1 MPPDSA
7 ISDNDSNNNLSNI
20 SNILS
25 QDEIDY
31 LLSHFEA
38 HHKSLRCPNCEKK
51 GIFRC
56 TGYGSSFR
64 AKTTL
69 NIVNSTQSTPANT
82 QTSMNPEFSESFQ
95 GAMSSQ
101 VTQTNTSAR
110 AEIERLRAQTAPLQE
125 QLNQQNATSNTTNP
139 LNPSDF
145 PPLRNTTTP
154 LLQSTPWHQSER
166 LQQIK
171 DQLTAQQQRLQ
182 RQEAAAHLLQ
192 TPSTNQGFKYIYLP
206 TKARDNVDF
215 IDEERT
221 NLAFMHHCNRM
232 ERALRFIRVPVK
244 FAVARHFFNKGW
256 ISKQTLEDTLS
267 SNRRA
272 SHAEAD
278 LLFFEDEHMNAMNDC
293 NNTQSNFMESHM
305 EDDPSL

>member
-101 VTQTNTSAR
+101 VTQTNS
-110 AEIERLRAQTAPLQE
+110 
-125 QLNQQNATSNTTNP
+125 NQ
-139 LNPSDF
+139 
-145 PPLRNTTTP
+145 
-154 LLQSTPWHQSER
+154 
-166 LQQIK
+166 
-171 DQLTAQQQRLQ
+171 
-182 RQEAAAHLLQ
+182 
-192 TPSTNQGFKYIYLP
+192 
-206 TKARDNVDF
+206 
-215 IDEERT
+215 
-221 NLAFMHHCNRM
+221 
-232 ERALRFIRVPVK
+232 
-244 FAVARHFFNKGW
+244 
-256 ISKQTLEDTLS
+256 
-267 SNRRA
+267 
-272 SHAEAD
+272 
-278 LLFFEDEHMNAMNDC
+278 NDC
-293 NNTQSNFMESHM
+293 
-305 EDDPSL
+305 SLSLS